1 MVPTF
6 TSPWR
11 YLYSS
16 DYFSKLTEA
25 PVIATVGAFGC
36 GTMLVWS
43 SPAQNYYDP
52 RYCHNEDYGCDIV
65 MSKQE
70 AIWVN
75 AIAFLGCI
83 FCVPVAGEKI
93 I

>member
-1 MVPTF
+1 
-6 TSPWR
+6 
-11 YLYSS
+11 
-16 DYFSKLTEA
+16 
-25 PVIATVGAFGC
+25 
-36 GTMLVWS
+36 MLVWS

-52 RYCHNEDYGCDIV
+52 RYCHNQDYGCDIV

-83 FCVPVAGEKI
+83 FCVPVAGEKVSDAGMNNI
-93 I
+93 PNFWQDFSWAKLERSGP

>member
-1 MVPTF
+1 MRPLPF
-6 TSPWR
+6 
-11 YLYSS
+11 
-16 DYFSKLTEA
+16 
-25 PVIATVGAFGC
+25 IATVGAFGC

-52 RYCHNEDYGCDIV
+52 RYCHNEDYGCDIL

-83 FCVPVAGEKI
+83 FCVPVAGDYLLYKNLSFIPKI
-93 I
+93 VFRIFHG